1 MKILVPTD
9 FSDNANNALTF
20 AKHLAK
26 SQGDTQITLLFAFYA
41 VYDFAS
47 SAAQIVDS
55 IESDAKKA
63 MKKAVDMAHSEGL
76 KIDYEIVQGTV
87 ATAVTSKAYRQDYD
101 LIIMGTQ
108 GASGIQKALFG
119 SNTGHVIKESQVPV
133 IAVPS
138 EAKWENIS
146 RVVVGTELDQSENKF
161 YQKLM
166 KITKNKGFHFEFI
179 HVDTE
184 RNKETQPNFYSLE
197 SYLSDNSQKIEFTT
211 NIVKADSVLS
221 GIEETL
227 HDKLDAMVV
236 MFYKKKTFFEYLF
249 DESDSVKMSYHTHL
263 PLLVIK

>member
-47 SAAQIVDS
+47 NAAQIVDS

-63 MKKAVDMAHSEGL
+63 MKKAVELALDEGL
-76 KIDYEIVQGTV
+76 KIDYQIVQGTV
-87 ATAVTSKAYRQDYD
+87 STAVTSKAFREDYD

-146 RVVVGTELDQSENKF
+146 RMVVGTELDQSENKY
-161 YQKLM
+161 YQKLIG
-166 KITKNKGFHFEFI
+166 ITKKMGFHYEFI

-184 RNKETQPNFYSLE
+184 RNKETQANFNSLE
-197 SYLSDNSQKIEFTT
+197 SYLSANSQKIQFTT
-211 NIVKADSVLS
+211 KIVQANSVLS